1 MKALRKLIP
10 LVIVS
15 LCCCNKGAPEG
26 ARPAQP
32 AKVEQP
38 PKAEQPPKVEAPK
51 VEVAKTVPELAR
63 AVDDPASP
71 PALVRASV
79 VALGRSGD
87 PAAIQPLLHA
97 LFADRRSESFLPE
110 ASLALFLV
118 GQPVVEPLL
127 RIARDQDRAFLDWA
141 AQHGVGRPAIYSRSA
156 LVLGDLEDPR
166 AIPVLIGYLRYSADV
181 SDPSVSR
188 PLTSVVRR
196 FAATALGR
204 MRAKEAAAPL
214 QALVTTNEQADKDV
228 VAAAAEALVWIG
240 DRPQARELSKKAEG
254 GALDLR
260 LLLTQAAA
268 LFGEPALGKD
278 VLNAALRE
286 SKRAPADC
294 ARQLGALGLNGFDPR
309 TACDLLA
316 TQFGELANPLEAAR
330 VCSQDV
336 PCWLPKLKD
345 GDPVVR
351 ARAAYE
357 LGRAG
362 APEAVSPLVDA
373 ARDDQPLVREAA
385 ARALDWL
392 CAVPAAKPGLRD
404 AAPRI
409 EAQLAGQSRSEL
421 VKVDEDLRR
430 VQVKMSR
437 L

>member
-1 MKALRKLIP
+1 MRALRTLIP
-10 LVIVS
+10 FLILS
-15 LCCCNKGAPEG
+15 LCGCKKGAPE
-26 ARPAQP
+26 AQPPQPPAGQP
-32 AKVEQP
+32 AKLDQQQP
-38 PKAEQPPKVEAPK
+38 
-51 VEVAKTVPELAR
+51 EVGKTVPELAR

-71 PALVRASV
+71 PGLVRASV

-87 PAAIQPLLHA
+87 PAAIPPLLHA

-110 ASLALFLV
+110 ASFALFLI

-127 RIARDQDRAFLDWA
+127 RIAQDQDRAFLDWA
-141 AQHGVGRPAIYSRSA
+141 AQHGVSKPAIYSRSA

-166 AIPVLIGYLRYSADV
+166 AVPVLLGYLKFAVDV
-181 SDPSVSR
+181 RDPSVSG

-196 FAATALGR
+196 FAAGALGR

-214 QALVTTNEQADKDV
+214 QALVSTDEKADKDV
-228 VAAAAEALVWIG
+228 AAAAAEALVWIG
-240 DRPQARELSKKAEG
+240 DREQARELAKKSEA

-260 LLLTQAAA
+260 LLAAQAAA

-278 VLNAALRE
+278 LLNLALRE
-286 SKRAPADC
+286 AKQPRESC
-294 ARQLGALGLNGFDPR
+294 VRQLGELGVTGFDQR

-330 VCSQDV
+330 VCAHDV

-345 GDPVVR
+345 ADPVVR

-362 APEAVSPLVDA
+362 AAEAVSPLVEA
-373 ARDDQPLVREAA
+373 CRDDQPLVREAA
-385 ARALDWL
+385 VRALDWL
-392 CAVPAAKPGLRD
+392 CAVPSAKSALRE

-409 EAQLAGQSRSEL
+409 EAQLAAGQSRPEL
-421 VKVDEDLRR
+421 VRVDEDLRR

-437 L
+437 P